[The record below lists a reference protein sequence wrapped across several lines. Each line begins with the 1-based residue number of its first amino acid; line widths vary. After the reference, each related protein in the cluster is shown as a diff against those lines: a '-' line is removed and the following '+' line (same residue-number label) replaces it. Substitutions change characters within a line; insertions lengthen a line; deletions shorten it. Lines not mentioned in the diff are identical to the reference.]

1 VIDPVPVGAVKARE
15 TDDELALVCD
25 SDVGAAGVVSAE
37 AEPDAA
43 EVFQAFTPFR
53 ARRYTVYAV
62 LAVSPDTVN
71 APPAGVTALQ
81 VVPFVDASYVKLAAP
96 LGAV

>member
-1 VIDPVPVGAVKARE
+1 VIDPVPVGAVKARV
-15 TDDELALVCD
+15 TDVMVASLWLRL
-25 SDVGAAGVVSAE
+25 VGAAGVVSAA

-43 EVFQAFTPFR
+43 EVFQALAPFR
-53 ARRYTVYAV
+53 ARRYTVYVV
-62 LAVSPDTVN
+62 LAASPDTVN